1 MPGLVFIYYFIS
13 YDIILNKSY
22 QAKDIISSTV
32 TTKVKGL
39 GYLIGTNNSDIRVF
53 DGPDFTVPPNE
64 FNSVFV
70 MTNFVETRQTQGTCE
85 EVRTT
90 HKDLI

>member
-1 MPGLVFIYYFIS
+1 MTQNYS
-13 YDIILNKSY
+13 YDMIYSKGY
-22 QAKDIISSTV
+22 QVIERASSTV